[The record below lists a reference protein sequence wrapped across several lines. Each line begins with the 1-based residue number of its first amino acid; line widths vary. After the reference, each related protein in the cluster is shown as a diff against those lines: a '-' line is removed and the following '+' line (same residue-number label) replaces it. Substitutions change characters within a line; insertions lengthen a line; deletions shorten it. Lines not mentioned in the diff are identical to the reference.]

1 MRLVSVTVFVASL
14 SCSGLGVVKEVDAF
28 PPQERAAFGITS
40 KPEGCALE
48 FVRAPPKIP
57 RLVYLTTIRIDAG
70 IKADDPWNA
79 AVQQEV
85 APRACRAGG
94 EIVEFAV
101 VEVESAASKT
111 TQYEYRVHGKMSD
124 EAFARLSAKGTSQ

>member
-1 MRLVSVTVFVASL
+1 MFLASVSCAGL
-14 SCSGLGVVKEVDAF
+14 GGGLGVVKEVNALG
-28 PPQERAAFGITS
+28 PQDRAAFGITP

-57 RLVYLTTIRIDAG
+57 HVVYLTTVRIDAG
-70 IKADDPWNA
+70 IKSDDPWSP

-101 VEVESAASKT
+101 VEVETSASTT

-124 EAFARLSAKGTSQ
+124 EAIARLSAKGASH